1 MTARVPPLTEILAE
15 VSDPR
20 QPSGRRYPLGAMLT
34 LACVAVLCGYRSIR
48 AIAEWGPNYGE
59 EYQEQLGFNEHGYP
73 AQATWYRVLRAV
85 DVGVVEARVRQWAE
99 AAIQAFGGQQAGVSI
114 DGKTLRMSQKMGA
127 SHSHLLSALAQE
139 LGVVMGQLAVADH
152 TNEMGVIEE
161 FLLGLVLEGRVI
173 TADALLA
180 HKEVAQTIVERGGQY
195 VLPIKDNQPTTRQAI
210 EFWFAGPAPYEHPN
224 PVAQSVQKGHGRIVR
239 RRLETTTLLNDYLDW
254 PRLAQ
259 AFKLTRTTIDSGT
272 GEANTVISY
281 GITSLSPKQASPL
294 TLLTFVQQHWAIE
307 NKLHW
312 VRDVTFDEDRSQL
325 RVGTSHHLMVLL
337 RNLTISLL
345 RLSGWVSIASALR
358 FFAARPHMAL
368 TLLAQPIG
376 E

>member
-1 MTARVPPLTEILAE
+1 MTARVPSLIDILAE
-15 VSDPR
+15 VPDPR
-20 QPSGRRYPLGAMLT
+20 QPSGKRYPLGAMLT

-59 EYQEQLGFNEHGYP
+59 DYQEQLGFNGHGYP

-85 DVGVVEARVRQWAE
+85 DVGVVEAKVRQWAE
-99 AAIQAFGGQQAGVSI
+99 EVMQAFGGKQEGISI

-127 SHSHLLSALAQE
+127 SHSHLLSALAQG
-139 LGVVMGQLAVADH
+139 LGVVLGQLAVADH
-152 TNEMGVIEE
+152 TNEIGIIED
-161 FLLGLVLEGRVI
+161 FLLSLVLEGRVI

-180 HKEVAQTIVERGGQY
+180 QKEVAEAIVEHGGQY
-195 VLPIKDNQPTTRQAI
+195 VLPIKDNQPTTREAI
-210 EFWFAGPAPYEHPN
+210 EIWFAGPAPYEHPN
-224 PVAQSVQKGHGRIVR
+224 PVAQTVQKGHGRIAR

-254 PRLAQ
+254 PGLAQ
-259 AFKLTRTTIDSGT
+259 AFKLTRTTIDLGT
-272 GEANTVISY
+272 GKVNTVISY

-294 TLLTFVQQHWAIE
+294 ILLAFVQQHWAIE

-325 RVGTSHHLMVLL
+325 RVGTSHHLMALL
-337 RNLTISLL
+337 RNLVISLL

-358 FFAARPHMAL
+358 FFAAQPHKAL
-368 TLLAQPIG
+368 ALLAQPVG